1 MNKTIRFFIAISL
14 SITYT
19 VTLPDLSSA
28 QNKNGNEDI
37 ITIEKENGGKKR
49 IRDYGIE
56 YGIFKTGKNNAIT
69 DVKGVKVGHIT
80 LNEGSD
86 KRTGVTAILPH
97 DGNLFQKKT
106 PAAIY
111 IGNGFGKLAGIS
123 QVQELGNIETPIVL
137 TNTLSIAAG
146 LDGIITYTLKNNERV
161 YSINGIVGET
171 NDSGLNNII
180 ARYVKPE
187 HVVQAIESAT
197 DGPVQ
202 EGVVGAGT
210 GTVAFG
216 WKGGIGTSSRVLP
229 KDLGGYT
236 IGVLVQSNYG
246 GALEIDGVQIGK
258 LLGHYSFQKSIE
270 NEALT
275 EEEQN
280 GNGSCMIIVATDAPL
295 DSRQLERVAK
305 RAFMALAKTGS
316 SAANGSGD
324 YVIAFSNYSE
334 NLIGSG
340 EKVRSVKVLSND
352 EISPIFAATV
362 EATAEALWNSLFA
375 ANSVEGE
382 RGGVPRKVE
391 QIPVDKIIELIKK
404 SKNIDLK

>member
-1 MNKTIRFFIAISL
+1 MGLAVFFLANSVVSL
-14 SITYT
+14 N
-19 VTLPDLSSA
+19 A
-28 QNKNGNEDI
+28 QCTDEEC
-37 ITIEKENGGKKR
+37 TTSKKR
-49 IRDYGIE
+49 MRDYGIE

-69 DVKGVKVGHIT
+69 DVAGVKVGQVT
-80 LNEGSD
+80 LYQGND
-86 KRTGVTAILPH
+86 MRTGVTAVLPH
-97 DGNLFQKKT
+97 GGNLFRQKT
-106 PAAIY
+106 PAAVY

-123 QVQELGNIETPIVL
+123 QIQELGNIETPIVL
-137 TNTLSIAAG
+137 TNTLNIAAG
-146 LDGIITYTLKNNERV
+146 LDGIITYTLKNNTKV
-161 YSINGIVGET
+161 YSVNGVVGET
-171 NDSGLNNII
+171 NDSGLNNIL

-197 DGPVQ
+197 EGPVE

-246 GALEIDGVQIGK
+246 GALEIDGVEVGR
-258 LLGHYSFQKSIE
+258 LLGHYSFQKSV
-270 NEALT
+270 EAEAKT

-280 GNGSCMIIVATDAPL
+280 GNGSCMIVVATDAPL

-324 YVIAFSNYSE
+324 YVIAFSNCPT
-334 NLIGSG
+334 NLIGS
-340 EKVRSVKVLSND
+340 ERVRTTQVLSND

-375 ANSVEGE
+375 ANAVSGE
-382 RGGVPRKVE
+382 RAGVPRTVE
-391 QIPVDKIIELIKK
+391 QIPVEKIVELIKNSHSINFK
-404 SKNIDLK
+404 VK

>member
-1 MNKTIRFFIAISL
+1 MRFTLFIAISL
-14 SITYT
+14 VAVFITVSSQSVKAQSAT
-19 VTLPDLSSA
+19 LKILDKKDVT
-28 QNKNGNEDI
+28 E
-37 ITIEKENGGKKR
+37 KKR
-49 IRDYGIE
+49 MRDYGIE
-56 YGIFKTGKNNAIT
+56 YGIFKTGTRNAIT
-69 DVKGVKVGHIT
+69 DVVGVKVGHVT
-80 LNEGSD
+80 LYDGKD
-86 KRTGVTAILPH
+86 MRTGVTAVLPH
-97 DGNLFQKKT
+97 SDNLFRLKT

-146 LDGIITYTLKNNERV
+146 LDGIITYTLKNNDKV
-161 YSINGIVGET
+161 YSINGVVGET
-171 NDSGLNNII
+171 NDSGLNNIL
-180 ARYVKPE
+180 ARYVTPE
-187 HVVQAIESAT
+187 HVVLAIESAT
-197 DGPVQ
+197 DGPVE

-236 IGVLVQSNYG
+236 VGVLVQSNYG
-246 GALEIDGVQIGK
+246 GALEINGVEVGR
-258 LLGHYSFQKSIE
+258 LLGHYSFQKSV
-270 NEALT
+270 EAEAVT

-324 YVIAFSNYSE
+324 YVIAFSNFRE
-334 NLIGSG
+334 NLINSK
-340 EKVRSVKVLSND
+340 EKVRTTKVLSND
-352 EISPIFAATV
+352 EISPIFTATV

-375 ANSVEGE
+375 ANTVSGE
-382 RGGVPRKVE
+382 RAGVPRTVE
-391 QIPVDKIIELIKK
+391 QIPVEKIVELLQK
-404 SKNIDLK
+404 SNTQR